1 MSTELKLFFLFMQT
15 WIDGGCGPNKY
26 GIDTGFGLCRA
37 VLRWGKFNES
47 NPEHRFIIKRELT
60 ALFDGESFPFNINMA
75 HFDEESMSGKMY
87 QNQKRLDFVKEHSS
101 EMQIM

>member
-15 WIDGGCGPNKY
+15 WIDGGCGSNKY

-37 VLRWGKFNES
+37 VLRWASFNES
-47 NPEHRFIIKRELT
+47 NPEHRFVIKRELT
-60 ALFDGESFPFNINMA
+60 ALFDEQSFPFNEDCGEFEKEE
-75 HFDEESMSGKMY
+75 FDKTMY
-87 QNQKRLDFVKEHSS
+87 QNPKRLNFVKEHSR